1 MRRRLWLLYALL
13 LGMAASV
20 VVFFVLGR
28 LRFPLVPI
36 LILFAAAGIDAL
48 PKLRKGG
55 ARRIAACAGCLIFG
69 ALFANVGMSG
79 GVADPRA
86 HSWNDLGVALRSKGR
101 TQEALVLFERSIAR
115 DASFYRAYLN
125 KGEILRT
132 RGQVDAAIHVI
143 REAVALR
150 PDSSVAHQYL
160 AAALKD
166 AGRLPEALAEI
177 RRAIEIDPAYTPF
190 HSMLGLLLLQQGHA
204 AEAVLHLMR
213 YTEERPDDPKGHNN
227 LGAALSRAGRTEEAR
242 AAFRRALR
250 LDPNHHGARVNL
262 ESLPG
267 G

>member
-1 MRRRLWLLYALL
+1 
-13 LGMAASV
+13 MAASV

-48 PKLRKGG
+48 PKLREGG
-55 ARRIAACAGCLIFG
+55 ARRIAACAGCLLFG
-69 ALFANVGMSG
+69 ALFANVGVSG
-79 GVADPRA
+79 GVVDPRA
-86 HSWNDLGVALRSKGR
+86 HTWNDIGVELRRSGR
-101 TQEALVLFERSIAR
+101 TQEALALFEQSIAR

-132 RGQVDAAIHVI
+132 EGQVEAAIHFV
-143 REAVALR
+143 REAVALQ
-150 PDSSVAHQYL
+150 PDSSVARQYL

-166 AGRLPEALAEI
+166 AGRLPEALSEI
-177 RRAIEIDPAYTPF
+177 RRAIEIDPAHVPF
-190 HSMLGLLLLQQGHA
+190 RSMLGLLLLQQGHA
-204 AEAVLHLMR
+204 AEAVPHLLR
-213 YTEERPDDPKGHNN
+213 YAEERPEDPKGHNN

-242 AAFRRALR
+242 AAFQRALR
-250 LDPNHHGARVNL
+250 LDPSHHGARVNL